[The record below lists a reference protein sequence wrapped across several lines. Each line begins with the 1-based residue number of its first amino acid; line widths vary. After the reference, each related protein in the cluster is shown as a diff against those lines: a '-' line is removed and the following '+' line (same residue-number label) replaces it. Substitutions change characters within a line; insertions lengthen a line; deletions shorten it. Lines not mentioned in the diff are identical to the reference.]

1 MCITLCA
8 ETDTSWWRVCC
19 EEQANARTF
28 SMKLYK
34 TKEMMR
40 SVAASPQGKG
50 TKRKLKPEDGS
61 AIVHKWRKERLK

>member
-1 MCITLCA
+1 
-8 ETDTSWWRVCC
+8 
-19 EEQANARTF
+19 
-28 SMKLYK
+28 MKLYK